1 VRHVSGEGRISPAP
15 AGNSAT
21 PDDLETDLSRGPSAP
36 PPAQAGAEWTC
47 DTGSRN
53 RTQEEHVSSD
63 ARTPDQITADI
74 ATTRNRLAGTID
86 QLVYRAKPKTIAQ
99 RQLESTKAS
108 FFDANGALRKDRVAI
123 VAGIAVGVVA
133 LVVAIRK
140 IAG

>member
-1 VRHVSGEGRISPAP
+1 VRRGEGDEHIAPFPAE
-15 AGNSAT
+15 NSAT
-21 PDDLETDLSRGPSAP
+21 PDDLDTELSTGRSAP

-47 DTGSRN
+47 DTCSRN

-108 FFDANGALRKDRVAI
+108 FYDTNGALRKDRVAI
-123 VAGIAVGVVA
+123 VAGVAVGFVA
-133 LVVAIRK
+133 LIVAIRK